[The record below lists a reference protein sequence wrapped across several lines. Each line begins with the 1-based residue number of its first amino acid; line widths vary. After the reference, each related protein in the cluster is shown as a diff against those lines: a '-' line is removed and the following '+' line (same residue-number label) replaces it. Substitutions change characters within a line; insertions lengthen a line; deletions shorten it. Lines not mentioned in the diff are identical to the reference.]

1 MWHEGCTV
9 LAADVKAGVKPREKW
24 GEGMDER
31 VLELL
36 EADGD
41 APAVD
46 EPTRLLLHVKH
57 VEGLLAGLLTDLERF
72 IGHS

>member
-1 MWHEGCTV
+1 
-9 LAADVKAGVKPREKW
+9 
-24 GEGMDER
+24 MDER